1 MSEHFEETKQLLE
14 QVLANQQ
21 SLHDAMSDLAN
32 RFSELEKKVSDLN
45 DIAEQ
50 SKTDPDAWLDLESDP
65 LYPHARQLV
74 VEVGKASTSLL
85 QRVLRIGY
93 SRAASLIDTLEEND
107 VIGPIDGSRPR
118 TIILTQDEL
127 DNEDELA
134 DSDFQFDTFIP
145 DGDDDL
151 YEAAK
156 LAVVEAG
163 KASTSYLQRK
173 LRIGYSRSARL
184 MDMLEENG
192 VIGPV
197 DGIKP
202 RTLLQS

>member
-1 MSEHFEETKQLLE
+1 MEHGDTINLLKE
-14 QVLANQQ
+14 IQANQQ

-50 SKTDPDAWLDLESDP
+50 SKADPNAWLELESDP
-65 LYPHARQLV
+65 LYPHARQIV

-93 SRAASLIDTLEEND
+93 SRAAALIDALEEND
-107 VIGPIDGSRPR
+107 VIGPAVGSRPR

-127 DNEDELA
+127 DNEDEVA
-134 DSDFQFDTFIP
+134 NSNFQFDTFIP
-145 DGDDDL
+145 DGDDEL

-156 LAVVEAG
+156 QAVIEAG
-163 KASTSYLQRK
+163 MASTSYIQRK
-173 LRIGYSRSARL
+173 LRIGYSRSIRL
-184 MDMLEENG
+184 MDMLEANG
-192 VIGPV
+192 VVGPA
-197 DGIKP
+197 DGLKP
-202 RTLLQS
+202 RSVLKD